1 MKKIFLAAA
10 LMSMASISSFALTMT
25 SSCASGLPTS
35 ITPVAGIANANLS
48 CVGFP
53 VALPVDAINVSY
65 TFQYG
70 VDFTVDQFNAAN
82 PSITFSFTNPGTGLT
97 VTNVVSTVGSTGI
110 VTVGPVGTTGS
121 DASYFS
127 AFTSAFTSTV
137 SSNIT
142 NVSVSGRFLVNYDPA
157 PSGVP
162 EPSTVALMGAGL
174 VGVAAY
180 ARRKR

>member
-25 SSCASGLPTS
+25 SNCSNSPLSMTPSGGFVGGS
-35 ITPVAGIANANLS
+35 LS

-53 VALPVDAINVSY
+53 VALPAGAINVNY
-65 TFQYG
+65 VFQYG

-82 PSITFSFTNPGTGLT
+82 PSISFSFDPPGGIFDTTGS
-97 VTNVVSTVGSTGI
+97 STLGSTGV
-110 VTVGPVGTTGS
+110 VTVGPVNTTGS
-121 DASYFS
+121 DGSYFS
-127 AFTSAFTSTV
+127 AFNVGFNASVT
-137 SSNIT
+137 SNIT
-142 NVSVSGRFLVNYDPA
+142 NVTVNARFLVNYDPA
-157 PSGVP
+157 PSGIP

-174 VGVAAY
+174 VGVAAF

>member
-25 SSCASGLPTS
+25 SSCSNSPLS
-35 ITPVAGIANANLS
+35 ISPVAGVANGTLN

-53 VALPVDAINVSY
+53 VALPAGAINVSY
-65 TFQYG
+65 QFQYG

-82 PSITFSFTNPGTGLT
+82 PSITFSFNNPGTGLD
-97 VTNVVSTVGSTGI
+97 VTNVISSVGSTGI
-110 VTVGPVGTTGS
+110 VNVGPVGTTGS
-121 DASYFS
+121 DASYF
-127 AFTSAFTSTV
+127 AALTSSFTSTV

-142 NVSVSGRFLVNYDPA
+142 NVTVNGRFLVNYDPA
-157 PSGVP
+157 PSGIP

-174 VGVAAY
+174 VGVAAF